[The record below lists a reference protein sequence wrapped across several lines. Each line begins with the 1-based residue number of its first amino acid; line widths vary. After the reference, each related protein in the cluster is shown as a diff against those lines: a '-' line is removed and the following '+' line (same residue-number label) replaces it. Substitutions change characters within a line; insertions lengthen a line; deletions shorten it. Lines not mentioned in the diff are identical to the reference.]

1 MALIETLAASEK
13 RMLLTRRKQL
23 RHLKGGSG
31 EGPSAIPFLDCVA

>member
-13 RMLLTRRKQL
+13 RMLLTRRKPL

-31 EGPSAIPFLDCVA
+31 EGPSAISFLDCVA